1 MLLQSL
7 LRQTYIKKGS
17 VKGRSMRKN
26 NILISTISIVI
37 LTAVLFSACGS
48 TSENATTPVAYT
60 VIDPACLPDEAEIST
75 MPLGIY
81 MYAWNYDEAENVLT
95 VLIVNESGYE
105 MTYGNEYCL
114 QEKVDGEWVD
124 VETSGEI
131 AWTEDAHIIED
142 LEQVE
147 VDYDLSP
154 YGRLETGVDYRLV
167 KTDLTAEFRL
177 IQEWTE

>member
-1 MLLQSL
+1 
-7 LRQTYIKKGS
+7 
-17 VKGRSMRKN
+17 MRKN
-26 NILISTISIVI
+26 NIQFLIILVI
-37 LTAVLFSACGS
+37 LLIAGLLTACGS

-60 VIDPACLPDEAEIST
+60 VIDPACLFDEAEIST

-81 MYAWNYDEAENVLT
+81 MYAEKYDEEQNVLT

-124 VETSGEI
+124 METSEDI
-131 AWTEDAHIIED
+131 VWTDEAHIIED

-154 YGRLETGVDYRLV
+154 YGVLETGVDYRLV
-167 KTDLTAEFRL
+167 KTDLAAEFRL